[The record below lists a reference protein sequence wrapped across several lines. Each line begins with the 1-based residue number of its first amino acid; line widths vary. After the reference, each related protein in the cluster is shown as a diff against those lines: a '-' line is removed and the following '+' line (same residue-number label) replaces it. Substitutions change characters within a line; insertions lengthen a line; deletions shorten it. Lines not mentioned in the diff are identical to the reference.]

1 MSQHQDT
8 LDYNQQM
15 SVGAPPSVS
24 QQQQQLQP
32 PASVSSSHLINEIN
46 QAATPSSGGGGGG
59 GGSGGGMMRSISQ
72 SAGVGTGGA
81 RPLQKFTSQLS
92 QSGGLGQRVAIKPG
106 ANADKQQVT
115 AAASSTNLVNNRS
128 SMSKMASFV
137 LHFPVPQSQVF
148 QHERNQRFVVLYGF
162 GSNKLDS
169 FIHLLIK
176 LLT

>member
-15 SVGAPPSVS
+15 SVGPPPSVS
-24 QQQQQLQP
+24 QQQQLQP
-32 PASVSSSHLINEIN
+32 PPSVSSSHLINEIN
-46 QAATPSSGGGGGG
+46 QAATPSSGGGG
-59 GGSGGGMMRSISQ
+59 SGGGMMRSISQ
-72 SAGVGTGGA
+72 SAGVGTVSA

-92 QSGGLGQRVAIKPG
+92 QSGGIGQRVSIKPG
-106 ANADKQQVT
+106 TNADKQVT
-115 AAASSTNLVNNRS
+115 TAASSTNLANNRS

-169 FIHLLIK
+169 FYSFIYA
-176 LLT
+176 